1 MTQPLKKITIEHLRG
16 SVVPFSL
23 TFEKGKKLT
32 VIYGE
37 NGTGK
42 STICDAFEFIGKGK
56 VGSLENRGLGRTDRY
71 WHSMGKSP
79 GDVAV
84 KLETADSTCRASI
97 GSKEVVVAP
106 TDKRPKV
113 EVLRRKQ
120 ILDLIEA
127 EPGRRYTAIS
137 RFVDVGAV
145 ETSEG
150 ALRQLITELSSSR
163 EVAVARVQEN
173 QDAIRQFWE
182 AAGKPIPDMFTW
194 AKAESSRDS
203 SKADGEIEVIRSLQ
217 GAYSQLLPYPDR
229 LAGTVANLNSA
240 KEGQHAARVE
250 LNQLL
255 ANLSQDTS
263 EVVEILQ
270 AAQKYLAKHTT
281 VDTCP
286 LCESGEKTESLAD
299 RVTHRLTTFSEYQ
312 AALAKLKTADQN
324 VQKAEHQL
332 QNWLESA
339 SQHVDQFEECRQSYT
354 WPEDVPLPASAAPKE
369 ASQLSEWLTTNRQLP
384 VEWKKADALRQD
396 KKQFLIALKKAYAT
410 WRDNTQA
417 QKELDSLLP
426 RLTKALELMETE
438 RKQFTDEKLS
448 EIADRVGVLYEAV
461 HPGEGLNKISL
472 QLDPKKRAS
481 LEIGANF
488 CGQDTKPQAY
498 FSDSHLDTL
507 GLCVFLALSA
517 IEEEEAKK
525 TILVLDDVLAS
536 VDEPHVDRLIEM
548 LYSEALRFRH
558 CIITTHYRPWKQKL
572 RWGWLQNGECQFV
585 ELTKWTAANGLTII
599 NSIPDLERLRQL
611 IAENPSDCQLVCAK
625 AGVILEAAL
634 DFLTLQYECA
644 VPRKH
649 GGSYTIG
656 ELLPAIT
663 GKLRETLRVDVMTG
677 IGDAGESLY
686 KTVKLGPYLDEIA
699 RIAQVR
705 NVFGC
710 HFNQI
715 SFDLLETDAL
725 GFGQQVLGLIEV
737 LVDGEAGWPKNGKS
751 GEYWQTAGA
760 TRKLYPYKRPA

>member
-1 MTQPLKKITIEHLRG
+1 MNQPLRQLSIAHLRG

-79 GDVAV
+79 NDVAV
-84 KLETADSTCRASI
+84 ELETADSTCRASI
-97 GSKEVVVAP
+97 GSKEVVVVP
-106 TDKRPKV
+106 TDKRPTV

-127 EPGRRYTAIS
+127 EPGKRYAAIS

-150 ALRQLITELSSSR
+150 ALRQLITELTSSR

-173 QDAIRQFWE
+173 QDTIKQFWE
-182 AAGKPIPDMFTW
+182 AAGKPIPNMFAW
-194 AKAESSRDS
+194 AKSESSRDG
-203 SKADGEIEVIRSLQ
+203 SKADGEIEVIHSLQ
-217 GAYSQLLPYPDR
+217 GAFSQLLSYPDR
-229 LAGTVANLNSA
+229 VVGAVANLKSA
-240 KEGQHAARVE
+240 KEGQQAAQAELDRV
-250 LNQLL
+250 L

-281 VDTCP
+281 VETCP
-286 LCESGEKTESLAD
+286 LCESGEMTESLVD
-299 RVTHRLTTFSEYQ
+299 RVAHRLTTFSEYQ
-312 AALAKLKTADQN
+312 MALTYLKSANHN
-324 VQKAEHQL
+324 VQKAEDQL

-339 SQHVDQFEECRQSYT
+339 SQHVDQFEQCRQSHT
-354 WPEDVPLPASAAPKE
+354 WPGDVPLPETAAPKE
-369 ASQLSEWLTTNRQLP
+369 ASQLSEWLSINSHLP
-384 VEWKKADALRQD
+384 VEWKKADAQRQD
-396 KKQFLIALKKAYAT
+396 KKQFLIALKKAYTT
-410 WRDNTQA
+410 WRDNTRA

-481 LEIGANF
+481 LEIGASF

-517 IEEEEAKK
+517 IVADEAKK

-536 VDEPHVDRLIEM
+536 VDEPHVERLIEM

-585 ELTKWTAANGLTII
+585 ELTKWTTANGMTII
-599 NSIPDLERLRQL
+599 NSIPDIERLRQL
-611 IAENPSDCQLVCAK
+611 IAETPPDCQLVCAK

-649 GGSYTIG
+649 SGSYTVG
-656 ELLPAIT
+656 ELLPAIS
-663 GKLRETLRVDVMTG
+663 GKLRDVLRVDVMTAT
-677 IGDAGESLY
+677 GDAGESLY

-715 SFDLLETDAL
+715 SFDLLDSDGI
-725 GFGQQVLGLIEV
+725 GFGQQVLCLIEV
-737 LVDGEAGWPKNGKS
+737 LVDGEAGWPRNGKS
-751 GEYWQTAGA
+751 GEYWQTSGG
-760 TRKLYPYKRPA
+760 TRRLYPYKKPA